1 MKELKVF
8 FYKSLIKQLY
18 FDAVFLRR
26 LKQKRYCSHILFMDF
41 GIIVFNSLKQLPG
54 AILWKC
60 VMKKFARL

>member
-54 AILWKC
+54 AIL
-60 VMKKFARL
+60 